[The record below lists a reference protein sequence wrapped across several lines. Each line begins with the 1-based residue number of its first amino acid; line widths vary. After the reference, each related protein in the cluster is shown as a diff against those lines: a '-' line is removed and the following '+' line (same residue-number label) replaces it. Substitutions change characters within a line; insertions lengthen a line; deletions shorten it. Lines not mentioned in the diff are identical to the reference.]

1 MAAMSKSPLISRLNF
16 GRGLGPL
23 ETRIMEVAWDG
34 GPQTVREVLNAL
46 AAQGQTEHAYTTVM
60 TVMGNLVEK
69 GLLRVEPQGRS
80 YLYSPTVSRAEYV
93 RSHVKQA
100 LDTLLDSFTEPTL
113 SYLAE
118 RLGAADAEQLD
129 ALERRLRDAKAQADE
144 EGDTA

>member
-1 MAAMSKSPLISRLNF
+1 MARRPPQSLISRLNF
-16 GRGLGPL
+16 GRTLGPL
-23 ETRIMEVAWDG
+23 ETRIMEIVWDASSC
-34 GPQTVREVLNAL
+34 TVRDAL
-46 AAQGQTEHAYTTVM
+46 SALSTDGEQELAYTTVM

-93 RSHVKQA
+93 RSHVRHA

-118 RLGAADAEQLD
+118 RLGAGDAEQLD
-129 ALERRLRDAKAQADE
+129 ELERRLRE
-144 EGDTA
+144 ERARLSGEEPAE